1 MADFVNGNAA
11 QYVNAGDPLLDSAQ
25 VVSVRIWVRVRGD
38 QPETGFTDNRH
49 YEYADTDFT
58 PNDGFR
64 RVVMSRTIYL
74 RNSRQQ

>member
-1 MADFVNGNAA
+1 M
-11 QYVNAGDPLLDSAQ
+11 Y
-25 VVSVRIWVRVRGD
+25 IWVRVRGD
-38 QPETGFTDNRH
+38 QPEVGFTDNRH